1 MGKCLFFS
9 SKSYGY
15 LTRVGAFDNKLAVY
29 HYTTRLI
36 PWGVGKILDE

>member
-29 HYTTRLI
+29 HYHSASDSL
-36 PWGVGKILDE
+36 GVGKILDE